1 MGLGENVEGENV
13 DWNGNLDPAMFEAVV
28 TVGLGLAENEAGAKV
43 DWNGLR
49 EGDGVGLGLGL
60 GAKVD

>member
-28 TVGLGLAENEAGAKV
+28 GLGLAENVAGAKV
-43 DWNGLR
+43 NWNGLR

>member
-1 MGLGENVEGENV
+1 
-13 DWNGNLDPAMFEAVV
+13 VV
-28 TVGLGLAENEAGAKV
+28 TVGLGLAENVAGAKV

>member
-13 DWNGNLDPAMFEAVV
+13 DWNGNLDPAMSEAV
-28 TVGLGLAENEAGAKV
+28 VGLGLAENVAGAKV

-49 EGDGVGLGLGL
+49 DGDGVGLGLGL